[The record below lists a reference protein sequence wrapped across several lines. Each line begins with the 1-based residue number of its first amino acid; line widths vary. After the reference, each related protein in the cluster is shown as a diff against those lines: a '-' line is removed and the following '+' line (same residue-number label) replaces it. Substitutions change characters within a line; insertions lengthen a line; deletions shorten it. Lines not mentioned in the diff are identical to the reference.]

1 MFLTLLLMLQFQ
13 FRPVVPSQ
21 QPPQFMPPAAQQFR
35 PVGQPIPGANI
46 GMPGQMPHFPQPGQH
61 LPHSNPVPP
70 ASQGVPMAY
79 QPARPMSS
87 APMQPQQQAAYPG
100 GHLPTMGAP
109 MQPPTYTVS
118 PISHSLRVN
127 YFPLMYAV
135 CFTSLRLLLS
145 H

>member
-1 MFLTLLLMLQFQ
+1 MFLMLLLMLHFQ

-35 PVGQPIPGANI
+35 PVGQPMPGANI

-61 LPHSNPVPP
+61 LPHSNQVPP
-70 ASQGVPMAY
+70 ASQGVPMVY
-79 QPARPMSS
+79 QSARPMSS
-87 APMQPQQQAAYPG
+87 APMQPQQQSAYPG
-100 GHLPTMGAP
+100 GHLPSMGAP

-127 YFPLMYAV
+127 YFRMMSV
-135 CFTSLRLLLS
+135 TSLRLIY
-145 H
+145 